1 MYIYFKDGINQN
13 RGARMKRD
21 NLHLVMLLIGLGFF
35 LYLTNVEYVN
45 SKNYLFPMGINVGLA
60 IQYFIDDYY
69 ANKDKTL
76 RGKNDN

>member
-45 SKNYLFPMGINVGLA
+45 SKNYLCPMGINVGLA